1 MTAARVTRPAR
12 PARPARPGRTAN
24 GPTAEALVDLATR
37 FYVTGE
43 SQVEIARALGLDA
56 STVSR
61 YLKRA
66 RDEGIVHVEIRRP
79 RTLHG
84 ALALELATTFGLKKA
99 VVVAGDPG
107 PAANEAV
114 AKAAADYV
122 NSHLLN
128 GMHLGLSWGRMLSA
142 AIHRLPAGTV
152 SGLDVS
158 LLHGGVGRGGAG
170 IQGHELARH
179 LASLHPH
186 SRVHYLHAP
195 VLVDSADI
203 KAAMLRDRSIRAAL
217 ESAAS
222 SQVALVG
229 IGTVDDTAPLIR
241 DHHISPRDR
250 QRLLDAGA
258 VGDVSTRFFNAAGEP
273 VHVLDDRLIAIEW
286 SQLKGIPLVIGMAA
300 GLEKRAAILG
310 ALRSGCLDVLVT
322 DEASA
327 RSVLKAVVRPG
338 RS

>member
-1 MTAARVTRPAR
+1 MRGSSA
-12 PARPARPGRTAN
+12 
-24 GPTAEALVDLATR
+24 GPTSDLLVDLATR
-37 FYVTGE
+37 FYVAGQ
-43 SQVEIARALGLDA
+43 SQVEIARALRLDA

-66 RDEGIVHVEIRRP
+66 RDEGIVHVEIHRP
-79 RTLHG
+79 RSLQG
-84 ALALELATTFGLKKA
+84 DLALELATAFGLRKA
-99 VVVAGDPG
+99 VVVAGEPG
-107 PAANEAV
+107 TAGNEAV
-114 AKAAADYV
+114 ARAAADYV
-122 NSHLLN
+122 NSQLLN
-128 GMHLGLSWGRMLSA
+128 GMRLGMSWGRMLSA

-158 LLHGGVGRGGAG
+158 MLHGGVGRGGPG

-195 VLVDSADI
+195 VLVDSPDI
-203 KAAMLRDRSIRAAL
+203 KAAMLRDGSIRAAL

-229 IGTVDDTAPLIR
+229 IGTLDETAPLIR

-250 QRLLDAGA
+250 KRLLDAGA
-258 VGDVSTRFFNAAGEP
+258 VGDMSTRFFNAIGEP
-273 VHVLDDRLIAIEW
+273 VHMLDERLISIEW
-286 SQLKGIPLVIGMAA
+286 DTLQKIPLVIGMAA

-310 ALRSGCLDVLVT
+310 ALRAGMLDVLVT
-322 DEASA
+322 DESTA
-327 RSVLKAVVRPG
+327 RAVIKAG
-338 RS
+338 RT

>member
-1 MTAARVTRPAR
+1 MRGSSA
-12 PARPARPGRTAN
+12 
-24 GPTAEALVDLATR
+24 GPTSDILVDLATR
-37 FYVTGE
+37 FYVAGQ
-43 SQVEIARALGLDA
+43 SQVEIARALRLDA

-66 RDEGIVHVEIRRP
+66 RDEGIVHVEIHRP
-79 RTLHG
+79 RSLQG
-84 ALALELATTFGLKKA
+84 DLALELATAFGLRKA
-99 VVVAGDPG
+99 VVVAGG
-107 PAANEAV
+107 QGAAGNEAV
-114 AKAAADYV
+114 ARAAAEYV
-122 NSHLLN
+122 NSQLLN
-128 GMHLGLSWGRMLSA
+128 GMRLGLSWGRMLSA

-158 LLHGGVGRGGAG
+158 MLHGGVGRGGPG

-195 VLVDSADI
+195 VLVDSRDI
-203 KAAMLRDRSIRAAL
+203 KAAMLRDGSIRAAL

-229 IGTVDDTAPLIR
+229 IGTLDETAPLIR

-250 QRLLDAGA
+250 KRLLDAGA
-258 VGDVSTRFFNAAGEP
+258 VGDMSTRFFNASGEP
-273 VHVLDDRLIAIEW
+273 VHMLDERLISIEW
-286 SQLKGIPLVIGMAA
+286 DTLQDIPLVIGMAA

-310 ALRSGCLDVLVT
+310 ALRAGMLDVLVT
-322 DEASA
+322 DESTA
-327 RSVLKAVVRPG
+327 RAVIKAG
-338 RS
+338 RA

>member
-1 MTAARVTRPAR
+1 MKRAYVQKRSV
-12 PARPARPGRTAN
+12 N
-24 GPTAEALVDLATR
+24 GPTADVLVDLATR
-37 FYVTGE
+37 FYLAGE

-56 STVSR
+56 STISR

-66 RDEGIVHVEIRRP
+66 RDEGIVHVEIQRP
-79 RTLHG
+79 RSLHG
-84 ALALELATTFGLKKA
+84 DLALELAAAYGLKKA

-114 AKAAADYV
+114 AKAAADCL
-122 NSHLLN
+122 NSLLLN
-128 GMHLGLSWGRMLSA
+128 GMRLGLSWGRMLSA
-142 AIHRLPAGTV
+142 AIHRLPAGIV

-158 LLHGGVGRGGAG
+158 LLHGGMGRGGAG

-203 KAAMLRDRSIRAAL
+203 KAAMLRDGSIRAAL

-229 IGTVDDTAPLIR
+229 IGTLDESAPLIR

-250 QRLLDAGA
+250 QRLIGAGA

-273 VHVLDDRLIAIEW
+273 VHVLDERLIAIEW
-286 SQLKGIPLVIGMAA
+286 EQLKSIPMVIGMAA

-322 DEASA
+322 DESSA
-327 RSVLKAVVRPG
+327 RAALKFPTPA
-338 RS
+338 

>member
-1 MTAARVTRPAR
+1 MRLVDGTRTA
-12 PARPARPGRTAN
+12 AN
-24 GPTAEALVDLATR
+24 GPTAEHRVDLATR
-37 FYVTGE
+37 FYLEGQ
-43 SQVEIARALGLDA
+43 SQVQIARALGLDA

-66 RDEGIVHVEIRRP
+66 RDEGIVHVEIKKP
-79 RTLHG
+79 RSIHG
-84 ALALELATTFGLKKA
+84 DLGLELAAAFNLKKA
-99 VVVAGDPG
+99 VVVGGEPG
-107 PAANEAV
+107 AASIEAV

-122 NSHLLN
+122 NSQLLN
-128 GMHLGLSWGRMLSA
+128 GMRLGLSWGRMLSKA
-142 AIHRLPAGTV
+142 LHKLPTGTV

-229 IGTVDDTAPLIR
+229 IGTLDETAPLIS

-250 QRLLDAGA
+250 KRLLDAGA
-258 VGDVSTRFFNAAGEP
+258 VGDMSTRFFDAAGEP

-286 SQLKGIPLVIGMAA
+286 AQLKNIGLVIGMAA

-310 ALRSGCLDVLVT
+310 ALRSGRLGVLIT
-322 DEASA
+322 DESTA
-327 RSVLKAVVRPG
+327 RAMLKGAR
-338 RS
+338 RA

>member
-1 MTAARVTRPAR
+1 MRGSSA
-12 PARPARPGRTAN
+12 
-24 GPTAEALVDLATR
+24 GPTSDILVDLATR
-37 FYVTGE
+37 FYVAGQ
-43 SQVEIARALGLDA
+43 SQVEIARALRLDA

-66 RDEGIVHVEIRRP
+66 RDEGIVHVEIHRP
-79 RTLHG
+79 RSLQG
-84 ALALELATTFGLKKA
+84 DLALELATAFGLRKA
-99 VVVAGDPG
+99 VVVAGG
-107 PAANEAV
+107 QGAAGNEAV
-114 AKAAADYV
+114 ARAAAEYV
-122 NSHLLN
+122 NSQLLN
-128 GMHLGLSWGRMLSA
+128 GMRLGLSWGRMLSA

-158 LLHGGVGRGGAG
+158 MLHGGVGRGGPG

-195 VLVDSADI
+195 VLVDSPDI
-203 KAAMLRDRSIRAAL
+203 KAAMLRDGSIRAAL

-229 IGTVDDTAPLIR
+229 IGTLDETAPLIR

-250 QRLLDAGA
+250 KRLLDAGA
-258 VGDVSTRFFNAAGEP
+258 VGDMSTRFFNASGEP
-273 VHVLDDRLIAIEW
+273 VHMLDERLISIEW
-286 SQLKGIPLVIGMAA
+286 DTLQDIPLVIGMAA

-310 ALRSGCLDVLVT
+310 ALRAGMLDVLVT
-322 DEASA
+322 DESTA
-327 RSVLKAVVRPG
+327 RAVIKAG
-338 RS
+338 RA

>member
-1 MTAARVTRPAR
+1 MRGSSA
-12 PARPARPGRTAN
+12 
-24 GPTAEALVDLATR
+24 GPTSDILVDLATR
-37 FYVTGE
+37 FYVAGQ
-43 SQVEIARALGLDA
+43 SQVEIARALRLDA

-66 RDEGIVHVEIRRP
+66 RDEGIVHVEIHRP
-79 RTLHG
+79 RSLQG
-84 ALALELATTFGLKKA
+84 DLALELATAFGLRKA
-99 VVVAGDPG
+99 VVVAGG
-107 PAANEAV
+107 QGAAGNEAV
-114 AKAAADYV
+114 ARAAAEYV
-122 NSHLLN
+122 NSQLLN
-128 GMHLGLSWGRMLSA
+128 GMRLGLSWGRMLSA

-158 LLHGGVGRGGAG
+158 MLHGGVGRGGPG

-195 VLVDSADI
+195 VLVDSPDI
-203 KAAMLRDRSIRAAL
+203 KAAMLRDGSIRAAL

-229 IGTVDDTAPLIR
+229 IGTLDETAPLIR

-250 QRLLDAGA
+250 KRLLDAGA
-258 VGDVSTRFFNAAGEP
+258 VGDMSTRFFNASGEP
-273 VHVLDDRLIAIEW
+273 VHMLDERLISIEW
-286 SQLKGIPLVIGMAA
+286 DTLQDIPLVIGMAA

-310 ALRSGCLDVLVT
+310 ALRAGMLDVLVT
-322 DEASA
+322 DESTA
-327 RSVLKAVVRPG
+327 RAVIKAG
-338 RS
+338 RT